1 MWEVKTTSRPD
12 QWNSST
18 IIKWGTRE
26 SQTKHKNVHIT
37 NQSIKSPKLTNEK
50 QEDKIYQKKN
60 RAAVEANFSLCR
72 PPIKISTVQ
81 NKEQNVKN
89 LQSKFHVD
97 PTVKKWEN
105 AVSRLLLCV
114 KTGNLISLLRSQFL
128 LLQTS
133 NQHLHRPEWRT
144 RW

>member
-37 NQSIKSPKLTNEK
+37 SQNIKAPKLTNEK
-50 QEDKIYQKKN
+50 QEDEIYPKN
-60 RAAVEANFSLCR
+60 RATVEANFSLCR

-81 NKEQNVKN
+81 NEEQDVKN
-89 LQSKFHVD
+89 LQFKFHVD
-97 PTVKKWEN
+97 PTEKEWET
-105 AVSRLLLCV
+105 AVPKLLLCV

-128 LLQTS
+128 SLQIS